1 MKRLVP
7 GARLAS
13 RALAVVLLL
22 AVAAFCLVSGAPMA
36 AADAGCDGHFAS
48 GKVCGQSGPLQ
59 PLVGVVPQSPLAQ
72 RAEFPGPWLAIEPQS
87 ERVLQVHASPSSP
100 RAPPLPIH

>member
-1 MKRLVP
+1 MKLLMP

-13 RALAVVLLL
+13 QALAVVLLL

-59 PLVGVVPQSPLAQ
+59 PLVGVIPYTPLAQ
-72 RAEFPGPWLAIEPQS
+72 RAEFPAAWLAIQPYS
-87 ERVLQVHASPSSP
+87 ERVLQVQASPSSP
-100 RAPPLPIH
+100 RAPPPPIH

>member
-1 MKRLVP
+1 MKLLMP

-13 RALAVVLLL
+13 QALAVVLLL
-22 AVAAFCLVSGAPMA
+22 AVAAFCLMSGAPMA

-59 PLVGVVPQSPLAQ
+59 PLVGVIPHLPLSQ
-72 RAEFPGPWLAIEPQS
+72 HAEFPAASLTIESQS

-100 RAPPLPIH
+100 RAPPIPIH

>member
-1 MKRLVP
+1 MKVLKS
-7 GARLAS
+7 GGRLAG
-13 RALAVVLLL
+13 RGLAVVLLL
-22 AVAAFCLVSGAPMA
+22 AVAAFCLVGGASMA

-59 PLVGVVPQSPLAQ
+59 PLVGVIPHAPLAQ
-72 RAEFPGPWLAIEPQS
+72 RADFPAAWLAIQLHS
-87 ERVLQVHASPSSP
+87 ERAFQVHASPSSP

>member
-1 MKRLVP
+1 M
-7 GARLAS
+7 
-13 RALAVVLLL
+13 VLLL
-22 AVAAFCLVSGAPMA
+22 AVAAFCLVNGAPMA

-59 PLVGVVPQSPLAQ
+59 PLLGVIPHIPLAQ
-72 RAEFPGPWLAIEPQS
+72 RAELPAAWLAIEPQS